1 VLRAVLDANVYV
13 SAYVRPEGPPG
24 QIVSRFLRGGAFELV
39 MSEDIAAEVLHSL
52 AYSKMRKAARSRIE
66 PELWFEDI
74 LVLAKMIPA
83 EYLVA
88 RISAD
93 PDDDKYIAAAIEGRA
108 AFIVSGDLD
117 FLEIG
122 EHEGVRLVTP
132 RTFLDLLVRARD
144 TPATS

>member
-1 VLRAVLDANVYV
+1 V
-13 SAYVRPEGPPG
+13 
-24 QIVSRFLRGGAFELV
+24 
-39 MSEDIAAEVLHSL
+39 
-52 AYSKMRKAARSRIE
+52 RKAARSRIE

-93 PDDDKYIAAAIEGRA
+93 SDDDKYIAAAIEGRA
-108 AFIVSGDLD
+108 ALIVSGDPGV
-117 FLEIG
+117 LEIG

-132 RTFLDLLVRARD
+132 RTFLVLLARA
-144 TPATS
+144 

>member
-1 VLRAVLDANVYV
+1 V
-13 SAYVRPEGPPG
+13 
-24 QIVSRFLRGGAFELV
+24 
-39 MSEDIAAEVLHSL
+39 
-52 AYSKMRKAARSRIE
+52 RKAARSRIE

-93 PDDDKYIAAAIEGRA
+93 SDDDKGRA
-108 AFIVSGDLD
+108 ALIVSGDPGV
-117 FLEIG
+117 LEIG

-132 RTFLDLLVRARD
+132 RTFLVLLAR
-144 TPATS
+144 P